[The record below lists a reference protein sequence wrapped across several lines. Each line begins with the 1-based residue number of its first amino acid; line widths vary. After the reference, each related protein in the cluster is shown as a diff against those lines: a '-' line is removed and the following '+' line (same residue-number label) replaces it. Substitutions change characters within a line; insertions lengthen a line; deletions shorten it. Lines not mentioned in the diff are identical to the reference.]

1 MKNIILTIIG
11 SLLLPYQAYSQ
22 STDPAIPVGT
32 LNVNM
37 GMVRQGVAP
46 TLGWS
51 IEYPNEIDD
60 IIDIDPNDEIET
72 KTRLRVPS
80 LCHWCG
86 YHRPIWQ
93 RIPCTVLH
101 TLLFARLET
110 RIHRHRISS

>member
-60 IIDIDPNDEIET
+60 IITKQTASFKKDNET
-72 KTRLRVPS
+72 KVPNFYERLS
-80 LCHWCG
+80 
-86 YHRPIWQ
+86 
-93 RIPCTVLH
+93 
-101 TLLFARLET
+101 
-110 RIHRHRISS
+110 